1 MITTYEEALAAI
13 GTRAADATFPAAD
26 LTIRPTNFV
35 KNFTTTESLTER
47 ALLDRAALI
56 TFE

>member
-13 GTRAADATFPAAD
+13 GTRAADAEFPAAD
-26 LTIRPTNFV
+26 LTIRPTNNI
-35 KNFTTTESLTER
+35 KNFTTTESRIER
-47 ALLDRAALI
+47 ILLDRAALI